1 MTLLSSTLNY
11 EFISECLTSSESRS
25 RKVLIGEW
33 NIGDEKSKVF
43 SHVPRHYG
51 LALTTRVRTSF
62 YDSVPCG
69 VNCYTL
75 PALTSMITVG
85 SLTEGVR
92 SFLEDFLTI
101 LLLLNPPRL
110 LNSNSKLLRKL
121 VFFFSFFDNWGI
133 QLSGSFNS
141 ASLFFQLL
149 SQFYRIIEKVM
160 Y

>member
-1 MTLLSSTLNY
+1 MFDFFRIEVEKGTNRRMKYRRWEKQSLFSCSTTLWISINNQSSNLSLWFCSLW
-11 EFISECLTSSESRS
+11 R
-25 RKVLIGEW
+25 
-33 NIGDEKSKVF
+33 
-43 SHVPRHYG
+43 
-51 LALTTRVRTSF
+51 
-62 YDSVPCG
+62 